1 MSSRPGG
8 EADKFGNRYE
18 GVWTVRYLLAVLAGE
33 GQSITI
39 EDVGDLAKGS
49 EFTYRTDDAVQVY
62 QVKRQNGNHASW
74 TVNNLQKKDIWQNA
88 RNHVEDG
95 RQFHFVSMTPAPAIQ
110 KLADE
115 AKRANNLEEFQE
127 HWETNATRDAL
138 NDLAALSV
146 FGTKETAWA
155 FLQGFYI
162 RCSDDAEL
170 THTNAVLAGMLLDGA
185 SGSLAAVGLGDLAED
200 ALGKTLDA
208 SGIEARLPR
217 HKLKRSPQLH
227 KPTMTSLTGEVTR
240 GWAASVERELL
251 TPIVSRPDTN
261 HLVELVDDPSGD
273 LILVTGDAGNGKS
286 ATLFHLLKELE
297 RRDVP
302 TLAFRLDRRD
312 PFTSPRQLG
321 EQLDLGIS
329 PVAALA
335 NIAGDRPCVLI
346 LDQLDAIS
354 MTSGRMPE
362 SFDAVADLLLEAS
375 VFENMRVV
383 LACRKFDVENDD
395 RIRRLVADD
404 RCTRFDLEK
413 LSEEQVTDAVTAMGL
428 NAGLLSP
435 HQKKLLQSPLHLV
448 LLKVA
453 AGDATVMSFQ
463 TTQNL
468 FDAYWRTKAIACNNR
483 PKPARFNDVIRTVA
497 EAISS
502 RQRLSVPK
510 VIFDRRDLIRDAE
523 VLISE
528 SILVEDSR
536 EVAFFHE
543 AFFDYAFARVWLE
556 SNESLV
562 EFLTAGEQ
570 ELFRRS
576 QVRQILNHLREADPE
591 RFALEVEAALIS
603 EEVRFHVKDVVLAI
617 IATLPAPTSG
627 DWEAVKNVLQTHPP
641 FEERLWRSLC
651 TAPWFERL
659 DAEGDIEDWL
669 DAGDESEQGRAL
681 EIMGGAGRVHA
692 TRLAEILEPHASD
705 STFPSWL
712 RWIARYSDVHK
723 SRLLFDMLLNA
734 VRDGHYDDMDHDLWF
749 SAHDLA
755 EHQPAWAAELL
766 AVWLSERPDAMEQD
780 EQQKIVAL
788 LSRDHSQIEMTKK
801 AAAGAAQRF
810 CELLLP
816 YMLRVMEATAL
827 PARRHPIIADRHFH
841 FRYPQSNMREMEEAL
856 LFGMSSAIRTAAEED
871 PERVR
876 SSLETLAGS
885 RYEAAQ
891 WLLYEGLRSAPQEFA
906 EWTSA
911 ILLQGTH
918 RFMSGYTS
926 NNVWSARQLIAASS
940 QFYTDEAFAE
950 LESQILTLRFPWEED
965 APEWYV
971 FNLLSAMEEER
982 LSDDGKRR
990 LAELRHTFK
999 ADEPAAPTGVTG
1011 GFIGSPVPIEEARQM
1026 NDAQWLQ
1033 SMAEYNQERTDWNT
1047 FTGGA
1052 PEFSQVLKAQVTQ
1065 EPDRFAHLALRLTSE
1080 VHPAYPQ
1087 AILMGLGEAEAPPGV
1102 DSVFAAIRHIAALGP
1117 ENDRWLGWALRP
1129 YYNSAPLDIV
1139 QLILDRARNSSD
1151 PSDGS
1156 LSVRVDREN
1165 AEAEN
1170 IYTSGMNTARGA
1182 AAETL
1187 GNLLISDPD
1196 GSRTALVVP
1205 VLSELATDPAITVRS
1220 MVAHVIHVCA
1230 SRARSDAL
1238 EAFQLLIEADD
1249 NLLATHPVMRLIAYL
1264 GYDNPETV
1272 KPVIE
1277 RMLSSTSFEVRKAG
1291 GDLAALAAGQWG
1303 VADLI
1308 EGVLTSDNVA
1318 QREGAARGVAALL
1331 SKAANKEVTRKA
1343 FEEFVNDS
1351 DETVRKAVAEAAPY
1365 LRGEKL
1371 RPLRRPLL
1379 TLISSAAFT
1388 EAVPQLFLT
1397 LEAAPDRIDDL
1408 LLACAQ
1414 RFIEVHGAEAK
1425 DMRTGAAADAMHVS
1439 DMLVRS
1445 YSQAVSTTARSKV
1458 LDLLDQLIAV
1468 EAYGVVRSIE
1478 KFERK

>member
-18 GVWTVRYLLAVLAGE
+18 GVWTVRHLLAVLAGE

-39 EDVGDLAKGS
+39 EDVGDLGKGS
-49 EFTYRTDDAVQVY
+49 EFTYRTDDAEHVY
-62 QVKRQNGNHASW
+62 QVKRQNGNYASW
-74 TVNNLQKKDIWQNA
+74 TVKTLNDRDIWENA
-88 RNHVEDG
+88 QQHVAAG

-115 AKRANNLEEFQE
+115 AKRANSLEEFQE
-127 HWETNATRDAL
+127 HWQTNPTRNAL
-138 NDLAALSV
+138 NELATLDT
-146 FGTKETAWA
+146 FGSKEAVWA
-155 FLQGFYI
+155 FLQGLYI
-162 RCSDDAEL
+162 RCSDDTEL

-185 SGSLAAVGLGDLAED
+185 SGSLAAVGLGDLAEA
-200 ALGKTLDA
+200 ALGSTLDA
-208 SGIEARLPR
+208 SGIEALLPR

-227 KPTMTSLTGEVTR
+227 KPTMTSLMSEVTS

-251 TPIVSRPDTN
+251 KPPVERPDTD
-261 HLVELVDDPSGD
+261 HLIELVDDPSGD
-273 LILVTGDAGNGKS
+273 LLLVTGDAGNGKS
-286 ATLFHLLKELE
+286 ATLFHLLRELE

-321 EQLDLGIS
+321 EQLNLGIS

-335 NIAGDRPCVLI
+335 NVAGDRTCVLI

-354 MTSGRMPE
+354 ITSGWMPE

-375 VFENMRVV
+375 VFENVRVV

-395 RIRRLVADD
+395 RIRKLVADE
-404 RCTRFDLEK
+404 RCARFDLRK

-428 NAGLLSP
+428 NAELLSP
-435 HQKKLLQSPLHLV
+435 HQRKLLQSPLHLV

-453 AGDATVMSFQ
+453 AGDENVMSFQ

-468 FDAYWRTKAIACNNR
+468 FDAYWRTKAIACDGR
-483 PKPARFNDVIRTVA
+483 RKSVRFNDVIRTVA

-510 VIFDRRDLIRDAE
+510 TIFDRGDLIRDAE

-528 SILVEDSR
+528 NVLVEDNR
-536 EVAFFHE
+536 EAAFFHE
-543 AFFDYAFARVWLE
+543 AFFDYAFARGWLE
-556 SNESLV
+556 RDESLV

-576 QVRQILNHLREADPE
+576 QVRQILNHLRETEPE
-591 RFALEVEAALIS
+591 RFAREAEATLLS
-603 EEVRFHVKDVVLAI
+603 DAVRFHIKDVVLAI
-617 IATLPAPTSG
+617 IANLPSPTSG
-627 DWEAVKNVLQTHPP
+627 DWEAVKNVLETHPP
-641 FEERLWRSLC
+641 FEERLWRSLR

-659 DAEGDIEDWL
+659 DTEGDIEDWL
-669 DAGDESEQGRAL
+669 GSGDEAEQGRAL
-681 EIMGGAGRVHA
+681 EIMGGAGRAHTA
-692 TRLAEILEPHASD
+692 RLAEIIEPHASE

-712 RWIARYSDVHK
+712 RWITRYSDVHK
-723 SRLLFDMLLNA
+723 SRCLFDMLLNA
-734 VRDGHYDDMDHDLWF
+734 VRDGHYDGMDHDLWF

-766 AVWLSERPDAMEQD
+766 AVWLSERADAMEQD
-780 EQQKIVAL
+780 EQRKVVAL
-788 LSRDHSQIEMTKK
+788 LSRDHSQIEITKK
-801 AAAGAAQRF
+801 AAAGAAQQF

-827 PARRHPIIADRHFH
+827 PARKHPITADRHFH

-856 LFGMSSAIRTAAEED
+856 LFGMASAIRTATKED
-871 PERVR
+871 PDRVQ

-911 ILLQGTH
+911 ILREGTH
-918 RFMSGYTS
+918 RFLSGYTS

-940 QFYTDEAFAE
+940 QYYADEAFAE
-950 LESQILTLRFPWEED
+950 LESQILTLRFPWEEG
-965 APEWYV
+965 APDWYV
-971 FNLLSAMEEER
+971 FNLLSAMDEER

-990 LAELRHTFK
+990 LAELRHAFN
-999 ADEPAAPTGVTG
+999 AEEPAAPAGVTG
-1011 GFIGSPVPIEEARQM
+1011 GFIGSPVPLEEAQQM
-1026 NDAQWLQ
+1026 TDEQWLL
-1033 SMAEYNQERTDWNT
+1033 SMAEHNQEKTDWDT

-1052 PEFSQVLKAQVTQ
+1052 PEFSRVLKTQVTK
-1065 EPDRFAHLALRLTSE
+1065 EPDRFAHLALRFTRE
-1080 VHPAYPQ
+1080 VHPAYQ
-1087 AILMGLGEAEAPPGV
+1087 EAILMGLGEAEALP
-1102 DSVFAAIRHIAALGP
+1102 DADRVFAAIRHIASLGP

-1129 YYNSAPLDIV
+1129 YHKSAPLDLV
-1139 QLILDRARNSSD
+1139 RLILDRARNASD
-1151 PSDGS
+1151 PADSS
-1156 LSVRVDREN
+1156 LTVRVDREN

-1170 IYTSGMNTARGA
+1170 IYSSGMNTARGA
-1182 AAETL
+1182 AAESL
-1187 GNLLISDPD
+1187 ANLLISDPD

-1205 VLSELATDPAITVRS
+1205 VLNELATDPAITVRS

-1230 SRARSDAL
+1230 SRARPKSL
-1238 EAFQLLIEADD
+1238 EAFGLLIEADD

-1264 GYDNPETV
+1264 GYDSPEAV

-1277 RMLSSTSFEVRKAG
+1277 RMLSSQAFEVRQAG
-1291 GDLAALAAGQWG
+1291 GNLAALAAGQWG
-1303 VADLI
+1303 IADLI
-1308 EGVLTSDNVA
+1308 DAVLVSDDIA

-1331 SKAANKEVTRKA
+1331 SKAANKEVIRRA

-1351 DETVRKAVAEAAPY
+1351 NETVRKAVAEVAPD

-1371 RPLRRPLL
+1371 RPLRGPLL
-1379 TLISSAAFT
+1379 KLIGSAAFT

-1414 RFIEVHGAEAK
+1414 RFIELHGAEAR
-1425 DMRTGAAADAMHVS
+1425 DTRTGASADAMHVS

-1458 LDLLDQLIAV
+1458 LDLLDQLLAV
-1468 EAYGVVRSIE
+1468 EAYGVVKSIE
-1478 KFERK
+1478 KFERN